1 MSEMDLDGQN
11 NFSSMRKGKLHIKHF
26 TISIYIFTSFYVN
39 QWNAKLTWTILSYSR
54 CPLDD
59 EIMSAFEYSSSK
71 TTALVHFQAHKFPY
85 APSVYYQC
93 NVRLCI
99 RHAGGCDDVVSI
111 LYQMV
116 IQGWLNTCSCVYY
129 RKLKE
134 NIVFQPPICEN
145 GENLV
150 KRRRKR
156 QTRVIDETQGDLYDT
171 DREDLKVKVYS
182 GLYVN
187 EASDLDDAFL
197 DSDVPTEIVSIPQHI
212 VVNKCFWE
220 EYDCIK

>member
-1 MSEMDLDGQN
+1 MAIHSIT
-11 NFSSMRKGKLHIKHF
+11 FYI
-26 TISIYIFTSFYVN
+26 IS
-39 QWNAKLTWTILSYSR
+39 
-54 CPLDD
+54 
-59 EIMSAFEYSSSK
+59 
-71 TTALVHFQAHKFPY
+71 
-85 APSVYYQC
+85 YY
-93 NVRLCI
+93 
-99 RHAGGCDDVVSI
+99 
-111 LYQMV
+111 
-116 IQGWLNTCSCVYY
+116 T
-129 RKLKE
+129 KLKE

-197 DSDVPTEIVSIPQHI
+197 DSDVPTEIVSILQHI
-212 VVNKCFWE
+212 VVNTCFKE
-220 EYDCIK
+220 KEYCIIKMVLIVDENAFLF

>member
-1 MSEMDLDGQN
+1 MKWLSIQPHFHN
-11 NFSSMRKGKLHIKHF
+11 LH
-26 TISIYIFTSFYVN
+26 
-39 QWNAKLTWTILSYSR
+39 AR
-54 CPLDD
+54 C
-59 EIMSAFEYSSSK
+59 A
-71 TTALVHFQAHKFPY
+71 
-85 APSVYYQC
+85 
-93 NVRLCI
+93 
-99 RHAGGCDDVVSI
+99 
-111 LYQMV
+111 
-116 IQGWLNTCSCVYY
+116 YY
-129 RKLKE
+129 RKIKE

-197 DSDVPTEIVSIPQHI
+197 DSDVPTEIVSIQSHLT
-212 VVNKCFWE
+212 VNKCF
-220 EYDCIK
+220 

>member
-1 MSEMDLDGQN
+1 MAIHSY
-11 NFSSMRKGKLHIKHF
+11 I
-26 TISIYIFTSFYVN
+26 IS
-39 QWNAKLTWTILSYSR
+39 
-54 CPLDD
+54 
-59 EIMSAFEYSSSK
+59 
-71 TTALVHFQAHKFPY
+71 
-85 APSVYYQC
+85 YY
-93 NVRLCI
+93 
-99 RHAGGCDDVVSI
+99 
-111 LYQMV
+111 
-116 IQGWLNTCSCVYY
+116 T
-129 RKLKE
+129 KLKE

-197 DSDVPTEIVSIPQHI
+197 DSDVPTEIVSIAQHT
-212 VVNKCFWE
+212 VVKNSFGEMYKQYSFIC
-220 EYDCIK
+220 